1 MTTLTELLTVPRFSD
16 LLILTPEAD
25 LTHVVDSIEIT
36 ETPDVALY
44 MPKNVFLLTTAMHF
58 QNNQDELIPLID
70 SLVLAEAAGLGI
82 KIGRF
87 LDEIAPEVI
96 TYANAKKFP
105 LILVPETKQL
115 GSLLHK
121 LTNYIRHTQTE
132 QITYALDIQKRFSNL
147 LINDANPAKIIGE
160 FGKMVQT
167 PVMLLN
173 PFKEVVA
180 QSSDFSQSRKPAE
193 YFVKQL
199 METHSFK
206 NDNQFRSAIVSDF
219 DEKKIQVAIYPIK
232 SNSFFPYYLV
242 ILKPEQIPYPVSEF
256 AIEQAV
262 LVLSFVQLK
271 NLKVTES
278 QQMIKSDYFLKL
290 IESQQNPVFE
300 QKEWFP
306 FDLNFGIKYSHFYQI
321 VYVNCRNDE
330 KNKFELKYNQ
340 EKSQLANYWLAE
352 KLPHHLKDTLVFPI
366 KNSNQLA
373 IVLQTKEEAT
383 KVVAVLTSLAEQLEQ
398 ALPISLAFSFGHSC
412 SRLDALATSYIEAKI
427 TFESSV
433 SDSSQNRINY
443 YKPKGMLNLFDNMQ
457 PEEVRYFCQSTLKE
471 LAYPE
476 TSALKE
482 LRKTLKTYLNYQ
494 CEITRTA
501 NELFIHRNTVKYRI
515 DNCQEILGESI
526 NNPAASLNL
535 RLALELS
542 TPTD

>member
-1 MTTLTELLTVPRFSD
+1 MTTLAELLTVPRFTD
-16 LLILTPEAD
+16 LQVLNTEAN

-44 MPKNVFLLTTAMHF
+44 MPKNVFLLTTAMHY
-58 QNNQDELIPLID
+58 QDRQLELIPLID
-70 SLVLAEAAGLGI
+70 SLLLANSAGLGI

-87 LDEIAPEVI
+87 LDEIDAEVVA
-96 TYANAKKFP
+96 YATTKQFP
-105 LILVPETKQL
+105 LILIPATKPL

-121 LTNYIRHTQTE
+121 LTNYIRQTQTE

-147 LINDANPAKIIGE
+147 LINDANPAKIIAE

-167 PVMLLN
+167 PVILLN

-199 METHSFK
+199 METHCFK
-206 NDNQFRSAIVSDF
+206 NDSQFRSTLVSDF
-219 DEKKIQVAIYPIK
+219 DDKKIQVAIYPIK
-232 SNSFFPYYLV
+232 SNSYFPYYLV

-256 AIEQAV
+256 AIEQAI

-321 VYVNCRNDE
+321 IYVNCQNDE

-340 EKSQLANYWLAE
+340 EKSQLANYWLTE

-366 KNSNQLA
+366 KNTNQLA
-373 IVLQTKEEAT
+373 IVLQTKEDTT
-383 KVVAVLTSLAEQLEQ
+383 KIVTVLTSLAEQLE
-398 ALPISLAFSFGHSC
+398 AVLPISLAFSFGHSC
-412 SRLDALATSYIEAKI
+412 TRLDMLSTSFIEAKI
-427 TFESSV
+427 TFESTLH
-433 SDSSQNRINY
+433 DQSQSRINY

-476 TSALKE
+476 TSSLKE

-542 TPTD
+542 TPVD